1 MTASS
6 PTSEPTY
13 CTDKTTN
20 QIISALN
27 AKKKVLLILDNEL
40 TSFNIIQAT
49 SYVKI
54 ESLIDETQI
63 QYRLYFANNVPFIL
77 SSQSLQDPFILTQ
90 ESIPVGE
97 NMN

>member
-1 MTASS
+1 MAASL
-6 PTSEPTY
+6 PTSKPTY

-27 AKKKVLLILDNEL
+27 AGKKVLLIIDNEL
-40 TSFNIIQAT
+40 TFNIIQAT
-49 SYVKI
+49 SYAKI

-63 QYRLYFANNVPFIL
+63 QYRLYLANYTSFIL
-77 SSQSLQDPFILTQ
+77 SSQALQDPFVLSQ

-97 NMN
+97 NMD